1 MDRGRDGVR
10 ETMATGLVIY
20 ELSLEIAGSS
30 TSVAK
35 AWSSTGMDVLSREEI
50 RAKEQRSAR
59 FGTGSRRK
67 KSEEVLEK
75 KIER

>member
-1 MDRGRDGVR
+1 MGQGRDGVR

-20 ELSLEIAGSS
+20 VLSLEIVGSS

-35 AWSSTGMDVLSREEI
+35 AWSSTGVDVLSREEI

-59 FGTGSRRK
+59 FATGSRRE
-67 KSEEVLEK
+67 KS
-75 KIER
+75 